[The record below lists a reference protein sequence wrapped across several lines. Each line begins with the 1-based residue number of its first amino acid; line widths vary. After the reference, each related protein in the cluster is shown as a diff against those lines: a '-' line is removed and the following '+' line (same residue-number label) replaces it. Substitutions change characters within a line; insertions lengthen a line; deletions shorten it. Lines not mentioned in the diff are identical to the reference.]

1 MSNVYEICFYGG
13 LILAIIFLIISIILF
28 IVLKIPKVIGELS
41 GRAAKK
47 GIKEKQQGKTT
58 DNSVSKKKEQ
68 AKYYNQNSGKITARD
83 TVSQETRASN
93 LDDTTDNLGKDKS
106 SDKQPVFTPKFD
118 PEETAVLGASS
129 TMDEEIAKAGGKG
142 EEPTGILKD
151 AEETATDILKDEPEE
166 AATDVLKD
174 EPEEEATDVLRA
186 DEEADQEMA
195 TDVLKSESEEDAT
208 VVLKSDESEDEAA
221 TDVLKSYNA
230 DDSDEEATDVLRSEP
245 DEAATDVLRAV
256 DDEPATDVLRGE
268 DPEAGDFT
276 TVLASNR
283 TIQLANK
290 VKVIYNVVITH
301 TNEKI

>member
-58 DNSVSKKKEQ
+58 DNSVYKKKEQ

-166 AATDVLKD
+166 
-174 EPEEEATDVLRA
+174 EATDVLRA

-195 TDVLKSESEEDAT
+195 TDVLKSESEEEAT
-208 VVLKSDESEDEAA
+208 VVLKSDESEEEAA

-245 DEAATDVLRAV
+245 DEAVTDVLRAV

-301 TNEKI
+301 TNEMI